1 MVAAGH
7 REEEDRLNREL
18 ARKLKVMALAE
29 PKGEEEEE
37 EEGDR
42 LSPELIE
49 HAKQHR
55 GLEAR
60 VKELEE
66 ELAEVRRLNAG
77 PGTVPEA
84 VPLPLPPPTPVAV
97 VVEAPTATSK

>member
-1 MVAAGH
+1 M
-7 REEEDRLNREL
+7 NREL

-84 VPLPLPPPTPVAV
+84 VPLPLPPQTPVAV